1 MIDAAEVDAIVE
13 QYSKHGWTV
22 RCVLVT
28 TGSAE
33 ELGSRFVNFEIR
45 PSEIDAIWFS
55 RINGSSETWE
65 LRRLTGSPF
74 ALLQSIDSG
83 ISPAARDELLHD
95 IESRMAGTLLRSVGE
110 NSSEK

>member
-1 MIDAAEVDAIVE
+1 MIDAATVDAIVE
-13 QYSKHGWTV
+13 QYSRHGWTV
-22 RCVLVT
+22 RRVLVT
-28 TGSAE
+28 GGTSE
-33 ELGSRFVNFEIR
+33 ELSGMFVNFEIR

-74 ALLQSIDSG
+74 ALVQSIDDG
-83 ISPAARDELLHD
+83 LITKERDELLHD
-95 IESRMAGTLLRSVGE
+95 VESRMAESLLRSVGE